1 MHKVGKTKQN
11 SNSKPN
17 ERQNIDL
24 PNWKGKNVLLM
35 KGETKQH

>member
-1 MHKVGKTKQN
+1 MHEVGKTKQK

-24 PNWKGKNVLLM
+24 PFGKVQMYSL
-35 KGETKQH
+35 